1 MDVDDVAVVHETVND
16 SGRHD
21 FAHDALPVGIA
32 QPGVRVDQPVAVPL
46 GDLLAARGC
55 WIVRSEDGNHLFR
68 WPAEFDHVAIRHDRS
83 LNQDRVFNHGRNQR
97 GAGLFKL
104 TGFTPKSQ

>member
-32 QPGVRVDQPVAVPL
+32 QPGVRVDQRVALPL
-46 GDLLAARGC
+46 GDLLVARGC

-68 WPAEFDHVAIRHDRS
+68 LS
-83 LNQDRVFNHGRNQR
+83 LPFIPSCLPTTARL
-97 GAGLFKL
+97 A
-104 TGFTPKSQ
+104 